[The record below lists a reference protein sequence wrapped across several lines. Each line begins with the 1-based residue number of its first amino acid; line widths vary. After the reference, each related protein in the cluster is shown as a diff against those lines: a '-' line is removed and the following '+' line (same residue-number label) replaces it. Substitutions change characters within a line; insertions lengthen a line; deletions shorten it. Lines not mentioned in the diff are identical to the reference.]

1 MQILRVIN
9 NNVVSCV
16 DENGHEIVAMGR
28 GLGFGVRAGANLD
41 ESRAEKIFRMETQSE
56 TDKLKNILR
65 TIPQDQLE
73 LCNKIVD
80 FAGNMLGRR
89 LSESLYL
96 TLTDHIAFAIER
108 FRQGMMFHNALLTEV
123 RLFYPQEYAVGRY
136 ALDLIRSEMNM
147 LFPDDEAASIALHL
161 VNAEYDNS
169 LSEIMRITEA
179 LHDILSLLESKE
191 GLHLVPGTLSY
202 DELII
207 HIKFLALRAFSKR
220 ENPPQKDPQ
229 FDAFVRQSF
238 PVEYACAEDVARYLS
253 GKSSCP
259 LSEEDKAYLALHL
272 HRAGLDHT

>member
-9 NNVVSCV
+9 NNVVSCI
-16 DENGHEIVAMGR
+16 DDNGHEIVAMGR
-28 GLGFGVRAGANLD
+28 GLGFGVRAGANLN
-41 ESRAEKIFRMETQSE
+41 ESLVEKIFRMETQSE

-65 TIPQDQLE
+65 TIPQEQLE
-73 LCNKIVD
+73 LCNNIVD
-80 FAGNMLGRR
+80 FASNMLGRR

-108 FRQGMMFHNALLTEV
+108 FRQGMMFQNALLTEV

-179 LHDILSLLESKE
+179 LHDILALLESKE
-191 GLHLVPGTLSY
+191 GLHLLPGTLSY

-207 HIKFLALRAFSKR
+207 HIKFLALRTFSKR
-220 ENPPQKDPQ
+220 ENPSQKDPQ
-229 FDAFVRQSF
+229 FNAFIRQLF
-238 PVEYACAEDVARYLS
+238 PVEYACAEDVARYLGS
-253 GKSSCP
+253 KSSCP